1 MGDTPASKSR
11 GPNLRWL
18 KSRPSGTLRLVFRLP
33 IYLYRLN
40 LGWLLGYRALLL
52 IHQGRKSGLLRETV
66 LEVISYDPVTKE
78 SVVLSGWGEKAD
90 WYRNIQVAPAME
102 VQTGKERYVPEQ
114 RFLSPEENHAEI
126 IDYERRHPLAA
137 RLFAKA
143 FGYPLGGTETMRQA
157 FASSMRLVAFRPRD
171 AGDKS
176 RQPSDTV
183 RLWLPRRTR
192 FTLPYTQGPAA

>member
-11 GPNLRWL
+11 GANLRWL
-18 KSRPSGTLRLVFRLP
+18 KSRPSSTLRLVFRLP

-66 LEVISYDPVTKE
+66 LEVIRYDPATKE

-137 RLFAKA
+137 RLLAKA
-143 FGYPLGGTETMRQA
+143 FGYPLGGTETIRQA
-157 FASSMRLVAFRPRD
+157 FEPSMRLVAFRPRD

-176 RQPSDTV
+176 RQPS
-183 RLWLPRRTR
+183 
-192 FTLPYTQGPAA
+192 A